1 MLHYDVWQ
9 NAGGF
14 KSLEESINQIGMN
27 KVIKEIIE
35 VLEILIDKID
45 FKEIEIKLPYLKS
58 SCVILEI
65 KF

>member
-27 KVIKEIIE
+27 KVLVKEIE

-45 FKEIEIKLPYLKS
+45 FKEIEIKLPYQQPLK
-58 SCVILEI
+58 VHALY
-65 KF
+65 

>member
-1 MLHYDVWQ
+1 
-9 NAGGF
+9 
-14 KSLEESINQIGMN
+14 MN
-27 KVIKEIIE
+27 KVLVKEIE

-45 FKEIEIKLPYLKS
+45 FKEIEIKLPYQQPLS